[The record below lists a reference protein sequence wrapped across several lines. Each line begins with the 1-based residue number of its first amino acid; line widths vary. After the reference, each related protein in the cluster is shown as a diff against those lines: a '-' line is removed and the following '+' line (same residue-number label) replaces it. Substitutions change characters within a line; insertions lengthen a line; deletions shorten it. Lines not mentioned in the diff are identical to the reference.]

1 MHSILIMSV
10 KSNDNGRAFEYVFIN
25 VLKSEIEKKRPV
37 SIREDKHYIASQNAW
52 NDISKNIQQKLTDA
66 SNAVISKLF
75 ELEPNMIKGKGEIE
89 LNIQPDTQGRLGDVR
104 DIVVKNSSIKWE
116 IGFSMK
122 HNHFAV
128 KHSRLSHKLDF
139 GKEWY
144 DIPCSETYWN
154 SVRPIFE
161 ELIELKRERKEW
173 NTLSDKISSVY
184 KPLLNA
190 FMAEVRLAVL
200 GNPNVPQ
207 KMVEYLLGIYD
218 FWKMISIDAEKE
230 TELVAFNMHN
240 KLGKNSTVV
249 IPKTELPTS
258 IIGIDYDPNH
268 SDNTVIMSFDKG
280 WSFSFRIHNAST
292 ICEPSLKFDIQI
304 IGMPTSLLTIVC
316 NW

>member
-1 MHSILIMSV
+1 MSV

-37 SIREDKHYIASQNAW
+37 CISEDEHYIASQNAW
-52 NDISKNIQQKLTDA
+52 NNISGNIQQKLITA
-66 SNAVISKLF
+66 SNAVIIKLF
-75 ELEPNMIKGKGEIE
+75 ELEPNMIKGAGTIE

-104 DIVVKNSSIKWE
+104 DIVVKNSSTQWE

-144 DIPCSETYWN
+144 NIPCGQTYWN

-161 ELIELKRERKEW
+161 KLKELKNDRKEW
-173 NTLSDKISSVY
+173 NALPDKIGSVY

-190 FMAEVRLAVL
+190 FMTEVKHAVSRD
-200 GNPNVPQ
+200 PNVPR

-218 FWKMISIDAEKE
+218 FWKMISLDAEKE
-230 TELVAFNMHN
+230 TELVAFNMHD

-249 IPKTELPTS
+249 IPITELPTS
-258 IIGIDYDPNH
+258 IIGVGYDPDH
-268 SDNTVIMSFDKG
+268 SDNTVIMSFNKG